1 MSADDSET
9 EELSQTLVTALLAQ
23 YRESSAH
30 HLLSNTLI
38 WQLPAVSVTVS
49 GILVAAMFAYDVPD
63 VARALAAAVGAT
75 FVFAM
80 TVAVE
85 RYRMLQLHRR
95 RDMEV
100 IETRLAPLG
109 VRPIPWA
116 AAQVLR
122 EIDAGTFETP
132 GLPLIRIDGFKL
144 LRALMYAITALLV
157 VLAGAALLDAFGA
170 DLLS

>member
-1 MSADDSET
+1 MSANEPEP
-9 EELSQTLVTALLAQ
+9 EELSQTLVTALVAQ

-38 WQLPAVSVTVS
+38 WQLPAVSITVS
-49 GILVAAMFAYDVPD
+49 GVLVAAIFAYDVPD
-63 VARALAAAVGAT
+63 VARVLAATAGAM
-75 FVFAM
+75 FLFAM

-95 RDMEV
+95 LDMAA

-109 VRPIPWA
+109 ITSIPWA
-116 AAQVLR
+116 ASQVVQ
-122 EIDAGTFETP
+122 EIDAGAFRTP
-132 GLPLIRIDGFKL
+132 GLYLFRIDSFNL
-144 LRALMYAITALLV
+144 LRGLMYGITALLV